1 MSVLIV
7 SLVVAALAVTRITR
21 LLVADKLMVGYRQW
35 VVKRWGPESMISY
48 LVHCPWC
55 TSIWVALPIMP
66 IAAMFPYNWVI
77 GILAIPAAS
86 MVAGC
91 LLDRD

>member
-1 MSVLIV
+1 
-7 SLVVAALAVTRITR
+7 LVVAALAVTRITR

-35 VVKRWGPESMISY
+35 VVKRWGAESMISY